1 LRAALSKVMLLRP
14 FQSEAAMG
22 RTIAGVVVGV
32 VVAWLAIMLA
42 EFASA
47 PLHPMP
53 AGLDMRDP
61 ESVAA
66 FVATLPASALLLVLS
81 GWVLGGLVGGY
92 LAASIS
98 RKPRAALTVGIVIV
112 LGVIA
117 NAVMIPHP
125 MWMTI
130 AGVLLPVPAAWLGAK
145 LATRGASAAR

>member
-1 LRAALSKVMLLRP
+1 
-14 FQSEAAMG
+14 MG

-32 VVAWLAIMLA
+32 VVAWLTIMLA

-53 AGLDMRDP
+53 AGLDMRNP

-81 GWVLGGLVGGY
+81 GWVLGGLVGGFV
-92 LAASIS
+92 AASIS
-98 RKPRAALTVGIVIV
+98 RKPRPALTVGVVIV

>member
-1 LRAALSKVMLLRP
+1 L
-14 FQSEAAMG
+14 
-22 RTIAGVVVGV
+22 T
-32 VVAWLAIMLA
+32 IMLA

-53 AGLDMRDP
+53 AGLDMRNP

-92 LAASIS
+92 VAASIS
-98 RKPRAALTVGIVIV
+98 RKPRPALTVGIVIV
-112 LGVIA
+112 LGVIV

>member
-1 LRAALSKVMLLRP
+1 
-14 FQSEAAMG
+14 MG

-32 VVAWLAIMLA
+32 VVAWLTIMLA

-53 AGLDMRDP
+53 AGLDMRNP

-92 LAASIS
+92 VAASIS
-98 RKPRAALTVGIVIV
+98 RKPRPALTVGIVIV

-145 LATRGASAAR
+145 LATRRASATR

>member
-1 LRAALSKVMLLRP
+1 
-14 FQSEAAMG
+14 MG

-32 VVAWLAIMLA
+32 VVAWLTIMLA

-53 AGLDMRDP
+53 AGLDMHDP
-61 ESVAA
+61 ASVAA

-81 GWVLGGLVGGY
+81 GWVLGALTGGY
-92 LAASIS
+92 LAARIA
-98 RKPRAALTVGIVIV
+98 RKPRPALVIGIVIEI
-112 LGVIA
+112 GVIA

-125 MWMTI
+125 LWMTI

-145 LATRGASAAR
+145 LATRRANAAH

>member
-1 LRAALSKVMLLRP
+1 
-14 FQSEAAMG
+14 MG

-32 VVAWLAIMLA
+32 VVAWLTIMLA

-92 LAASIS
+92 VAASIS
-98 RKPRAALTVGIVIV
+98 RKPRPALTVGIVIV
-112 LGVIA
+112 IGVIA

-125 MWMTI
+125 MWMTV

-145 LATRGASAAR
+145 LATRRASDAR

>member
-1 LRAALSKVMLLRP
+1 
-14 FQSEAAMG
+14 MG

-32 VVAWLAIMLA
+32 VVAWLTIMLA

-53 AGLDMRDP
+53 AGLDMRNP

-66 FVATLPASALLLVLS
+66 FVATLPASALLLVLA

-92 LAASIS
+92 VAASIS
-98 RKPRAALTVGIVIV
+98 RKPRPALTVGIVIV
-112 LGVIA
+112 LGVIV

-145 LATRGASAAR
+145 LATRRASATR

>member
-1 LRAALSKVMLLRP
+1 
-14 FQSEAAMG
+14 MG

-32 VVAWLAIMLA
+32 VVAWLTIMLA

-53 AGLDMRDP
+53 AGLDMRNP

-92 LAASIS
+92 VAASIS
-98 RKPRAALTVGIVIV
+98 RKPRPALTVGVVIV